1 MTRVT
6 GTGGLRPVLPPPI
19 IFRERFCARLRRFLS
34 GNDRLF
40 IPGIWTLHLR
50 FRSQAC
56 GGMSGIWTGKKQK
69 SARPEAIRE
78 QQLRWCPGPES
89 NRHSRKAEGF

>member
-34 GNDRLF
+34 GNDRLLT
-40 IPGIWTLHLR
+40 PGIWTLHLR

-56 GGMSGIWTGKKQK
+56 GGMPGGLDRQKKKVRDQ
-69 SARPEAIRE
+69 R
-78 QQLRWCPGPES
+78 L
-89 NRHSRKAEGF
+89 

>member
-34 GNDRLF
+34 GNDRLLT
-40 IPGIWTLHLR
+40 PGIWTLHLR

-56 GGMSGIWTGKKQK
+56 GVGGSGQAKEK
-69 SARPEAIRE
+69 SARPETIRE

>member
-34 GNDRLF
+34 GNGHLF
-40 IPGIWTLHLR
+40 TPGVRALHLR
-50 FRSQAC
+50 
-56 GGMSGIWTGKKQK
+56 
-69 SARPEAIRE
+69 
-78 QQLRWCPGPES
+78 
-89 NRHSRKAEGF
+89 HSRYAKGGAGGLDR